1 MCCLQSEMLWHLHH
15 GVKWRFDYVIWCCY
29 CIVCGIFYYWSAEF
43 HRCLIFSQRLLN
55 SHDAVSVPANPFVL
69 NARVM
74 CSEERGAIYSET
86 LVLWEELQVH

>member
-1 MCCLQSEMLWHLHH
+1 MASSSWSE
-15 GVKWRFDYVIWCCY
+15 VEVRFCHVIWCCY
-29 CIVCGIFYYWSAEF
+29 CVVCGIFYNWSAEF
-43 HRCLIFSQRLLN
+43 HRRLIFFQRLLN
-55 SHDAVSVPANPFVL
+55 SHDAVPIPVNPFVL

>member
-1 MCCLQSEMLWHLHH
+1 MLWHLHH
-15 GVKWRFDYVIWCCY
+15 GVKWRFDSVKWCCCY
-29 CIVCGIFYYWSAEF
+29 YVVCDILHNWCAEF
-43 HRCLIFSQRLLN
+43 RRRLIFSQRLLN